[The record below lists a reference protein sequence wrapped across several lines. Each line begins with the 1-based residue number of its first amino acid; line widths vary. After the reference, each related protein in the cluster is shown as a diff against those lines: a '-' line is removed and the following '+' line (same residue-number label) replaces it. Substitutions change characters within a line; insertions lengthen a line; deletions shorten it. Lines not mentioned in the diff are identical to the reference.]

1 MFSKKTL
8 RVVIQNMEGE
18 FYPGVSTI
26 EFKDLPIEVKINK
39 TELPAGL
46 QATINIYGASKRH
59 MNSITTIQWLTDFIV
74 QKAILVYANDGGGEK
89 LLFQGNIMN
98 AQPDYGTAPD
108 VKITINACAGAYY
121 NLMSDV
127 PPSSLEGEVP
137 VHLIFQKICN
147 DYGIKTFR
155 NHGVVGKTCKNPR
168 VDGFGMS
175 TRLFNASKAYDVYVI
190 INNSSVDIYPNGENI
205 SGTNW
210 KFTPKTYIGYPTFT
224 QTGISLKLDSLY
236 DVNLM
241 DYFIIDKSEVTPA
254 NDRWHVIK
262 VSYDVSTKIGGKWIM
277 AIEGVR
283 VGVT

>member
-18 FYPGVSTI
+18 FSPGVSSI
-26 EFKDLPIEVKINK
+26 EFKDLPIEAKITK
-39 TELPAGL
+39 TELPAGI
-46 QATINIYGASKRH
+46 QATVHIYGASKKH
-59 MNSITTIQWLTDFIV
+59 MDEITTIQWITGFVV
-74 QKAILVYANDGGGEK
+74 QKAILVYADDGEGEK

-98 AQPDYGTAPD
+98 AQPDYGSAPD

-121 NLMSDV
+121 NLKSDV

-147 DYGIKTFR
+147 DYGIKTIR

-168 VDGFGMS
+168 VEGFGMS
-175 TRLFNASKAYDVYVI
+175 NRLFAASKAYDVYVI
-190 INNSSVDIYPNGENI
+190 INNASVDIYPNGKGVI
-205 SGTNW
+205 GTNW
-210 KFTPKTYIGYPTFT
+210 EFTPNTYRGYPTFT
-224 QTGISLKLDSLY
+224 QTGIALRLDTLY

-241 DYFIIDKSEVTPA
+241 DYFTIKNSQVTPA
-254 NDRWHVIK
+254 NDRWHVIR
-262 VSYDVSTKIGGKWIM
+262 VSYNVSTKIGGKWFM

-283 VGVT
+283 VGVV

>member
-8 RVVIQNMEGE
+8 RVLIQNMEGE
-18 FYPGVSTI
+18 FYPGVSVI
-26 EFKDLPIEVKINK
+26 EFKNLPIDVKISA

-46 QATINIYGASKRH
+46 QATVNIYGASKKH
-59 MNSITTIQWLTDFIV
+59 MDAITTIQWLTDFIV
-74 QKAILVYANDGGGEK
+74 QKAILVYANDGEGER

-98 AQPDYGTAPD
+98 AQPDYGKAPD

-121 NLMSDV
+121 NLKSDV

-147 DYGIKTFR
+147 DFGISIVR

-168 VDGFGMS
+168 IEGFGLAN
-175 TRLFNASKAYDVYVI
+175 RINAAMKAYDVYAI
-190 INNSSVDIYPNGENI
+190 INNNSVDIYPNAENI
-205 SGTNW
+205 NGTNW
-210 KFTPKTYIGYPTFT
+210 KFTPDKYIGYPSFT
-224 QTGISLKLDSLY
+224 QVGVSLKLDTLY

-241 DYFIIDKSEVTPA
+241 DYFTISGSEVTPA
-254 NDRWHVIK
+254 NDKWKVIK
-262 VSYDVSTKIGGKWIM
+262 VSYDVSTKIGGKWFM
-277 AIEGVR
+277 SIEGVR